1 MSFSETVEASLSG
14 AKIKAAFLVEMQFS
28 SETMRL
34 SNRNADLKTLDSR
47 VWRGLRGLGAI
58 SGLERAVA
66 GTAPQAIFSLSG
78 VAQDVQAE
86 EQGDPSD
93 YVNQPIGVSIQFF
106 RDNWSLLDNPYAIWG
121 GTMQTVQ
128 DTFAWDD
135 GNKAWTSVCSLT
147 AESWFI
153 GRSRPPYAFYSH
165 NDQQL
170 RFAGDL
176 GLQYMSAL
184 QNMVTRWPN
193 L

>member
-1 MSFSETVEASLSG
+1 MSFSETVAASLTG
-14 AKIKAAFLVEMQFS
+14 AKIRAAFLVEMQFVS
-28 SETMRL
+28 QAMRL
-34 SNRNADLKTLDSR
+34 SNRNADLKTNDGR
-47 VWRGLRGLGAI
+47 IWRGLRGLGSI

-66 GTAPQAIFSLSG
+66 GTAPQAVFSLSG
-78 VAQDVQAE
+78 VAQNVQAE

-106 RDNWSLLDNPYAIWG
+106 TEDWGLLDAPYAIWG

-128 DTFAWDD
+128 DTFAWN
-135 GNKAWTSVCSLT
+135 GGSKAWTSICSLT

-170 RFAGDL
+170 RFPGDL
-176 GLQYMSAL
+176 GLQFMAML

-193 L
+193 I